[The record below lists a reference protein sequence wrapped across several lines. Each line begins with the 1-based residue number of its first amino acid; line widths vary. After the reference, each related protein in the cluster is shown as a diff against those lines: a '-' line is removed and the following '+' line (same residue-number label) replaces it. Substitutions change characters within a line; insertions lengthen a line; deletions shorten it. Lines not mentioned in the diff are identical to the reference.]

1 MIGGGAPSPGCL
13 GGAEPIRYRPVSLGG
28 ATHASVEAL
37 ADGSLLLRS
46 TEALGTYP
54 VKMTACL
61 ERWAI
66 ERPNQLFAAQRDAK
80 GEWREITYF
89 DMLRRVRC
97 VAQYLLGLELSADRP
112 IAILSENDL
121 EHLQL
126 ILGAMWAGIPT
137 ASLSPGYSLLSTD
150 FAKLRHVFSV
160 LTPGMVFASNAK
172 QFGAAIEAAAPD
184 DAHIVFTQ
192 GALYGHDLAAGH
204 ELLQGQR
211 PSAVRGSARRRPS
224 VHFAELLKVGGGA
237 QADAAHDA
245 VNADTIA
252 RFVFTSGSTKLPKA
266 VITTQR
272 MLCSN
277 QQMLLQCLKC
287 LGEQP
292 PILVDWLPWNHTF
305 GGSHNVG
312 IVLYN
317 GGTLYIDDGKPT
329 PRLFGETL
337 KNLREIAPTV
347 YFNVPKAWE
356 DLSFA
361 LEADRMLR
369 EKFFSKVNLF
379 FYAGAGLSQ
388 AVWDRLDAIAE
399 RTIGERIRMI
409 TGLGMTETAPSSL
422 FATGPEVKAGY
433 VGLPAP
439 GCDTKLT
446 PVGEK
451 LEGRFRGPHVMPGY
465 WRAPEQTREVFDEEG
480 FYCTGDALKLVDPER
495 PGLGLFFD
503 GRVTEDFKLS
513 TGNFVSVGPLVQR
526 VIAAGAPYVLDAV
539 VSGINRNDIGLMIF
553 PRLDTC
559 RTLARVGPEA
569 SLSDIVDAPPV
580 QEFFQR
586 LIDGLAGQGT
596 GSSNRIAR
604 ARLLREPPSFEN
616 NEITDKGSI
625 NQRAVLTRRAALV
638 DAMYLGEDLDVLFP
652 RR

>member
-1 MIGGGAPSPGCL
+1 M
-13 GGAEPIRYRPVSLGG
+13 
-28 ATHASVEAL
+28 

-46 TEALGTYP
+46 TEALGAFP

-61 ERWAI
+61 ERWAA
-66 ERPNQLFAAQRDAK
+66 ERPNQLFVAQRDAK

-97 VAQYLLGLELSADRP
+97 IAQYLLGLGLSVDRP

-121 EHLQL
+121 EHFQL

-137 ASLSPGYSLLSTD
+137 ASISPGYALLSTD

-160 LTPGMVFASNAK
+160 LTPGMIFASNAK
-172 QFGAAIEAAAPD
+172 QYGAAIEALAPA
-184 DAHIVFTQ
+184 DAHIVFTH
-192 GALYGHDLAAGH
+192 GTPHGHESAKGHDPVHGPGKP
-204 ELLQGQR
+204 EGK
-211 PSAVRGSARRRPS
+211 GSSPRRPS
-224 VHFAELLKVGGGA
+224 IHFAELLEVGGGA
-237 QADAAHDA
+237 EADAAHDA

-277 QQMLLQCLKC
+277 QQMLLQCLKS

-292 PILVDWLPWNHTF
+292 PVLVDWLPWNHTF
-305 GGSHNVG
+305 GGSHNIG

-361 LEADRMLR
+361 LEADPLLR

-422 FATGPEVKAGY
+422 FATGTAVKAGY

-439 GCDTKLT
+439 GCETKLS
-446 PVGEK
+446 PMGQK

-465 WRAPEQTREVFDEEG
+465 WRAAEQTREVFDEEG
-480 FYCTGDALKLVDPER
+480 FYCTGDALKLVDPAK
-495 PGLGLFFD
+495 PDLGLFFD
-503 GRVTEDFKLS
+503 GRITEDFKLS

-526 VIAAGAPYVLDAV
+526 VIATGAPYVLDAV
-539 VSGINRNDIGLMIF
+539 LSGINRNDIGVLIF
-553 PRLDTC
+553 PRVDTC
-559 RTLARVGPEA
+559 RTLAGVGPDA

-580 QEFFQR
+580 REFFQR
-586 LIDGLAGQGT
+586 LIDKLAGQGT

-604 ARLLREPPSFEN
+604 ARLLREPPSFEK

-625 NQRAVLTRRAALV
+625 NQRAVLTQRAALV
-638 DAMYLGEDLDVLFP
+638 DAMYEGEDLDVLFP
-652 RR
+652 KSKP